1 MQASNKRRN
10 SFRNLL
16 RVSCLS
22 ALTIQ
27 VLASESG
34 CNRAHYRNRADQEVS
49 NLIGEKVQD
58 ACAPGVPGVQMD
70 RASRMFDPFNPDRP
84 PMPEDDGVAHGY
96 MKVLNG
102 KKHYP
107 LWDVNGKTNTA
118 ENPIWWQYLPL
129 DARGV
134 LVLDADMAVRTAVLH
149 NTNYQSEIE
158 TLYLSWEISCLLVT
172 AQPTRPMEPC
182 DGAVEAKADPRSI
195 PGPSPRAHAV
205 SPCNVNSPTGLR

>member
-34 CNRAHYRNRADQEVS
+34 CNRAHYRNRADQEVT

-58 ACAPGVPGVQMD
+58 ACAPGVPSVQMD

-84 PMPEDDGVAHGY
+84 PMPEDDGVSHEY

-158 TLYLSWEISCLLVT
+158 TLYLSALDVSTELTL
-172 AQPTRPMEPC
+172 PMEPC
-182 DGAVEAKADPRSI
+182 DGERAGKADPLST
-195 PGPSPRAHAV
+195 PGPSPQAHAV
-205 SPCNVNSPTGLR
+205 SPCNANSPMGLR